1 MRRMIKL
8 VALLGACLLLSAVS
22 MATSPQKVE
31 KLDGQT
37 LVLADGQR
45 LWLLG
50 VWGPQPGANPSQG
63 EPGAANAESAL
74 AADAVGRHATAATL
88 LGPDRSGRFGAIVT
102 LEGDS
107 ASLNER
113 LVRGGWA
120 RAYLL
125 PGLPKTDDPGPTLL
139 PLLLR
144 AEAAARAE
152 GRGLWQF
159 PAYRVRQ
166 AGTED
171 LWLLRDQFHIL
182 EGRVRRLTKRAGS
195 GADLTLGEGRSA
207 LKLVVSSGVGR
218 TLKAG
223 GLDPHDLMD
232 AKLRVRGWI
241 GVGGGLA
248 LTLERPEYLEKLP

>member
-1 MRRMIKL
+1 MIRL
-8 VALLGACLLLSAVS
+8 LALLGACLVLQTLPAR
-22 MATSPQKVE
+22 ATAQKVE

-37 LVLADGQR
+37 LVLAGGQR

-50 VWGPQPGANPSQG
+50 VWGPQPGAEPSQG
-63 EPGAANAESAL
+63 EPGAAEAEGAL
-74 AADAVGRHATAATL
+74 AADAVGRRAIPATL

-125 PGLPKTDDPGPTLL
+125 PGLPKTDDPGSSLL
-139 PLLLR
+139 PLLLK

-166 AGTED
+166 AGAED
-171 LWLLRDQFHIL
+171 LWPLRDQFHL
-182 EGRVRRLTKRAGS
+182 VEGRVRRLIKRAGS
-195 GADLTLGEGRSA
+195 GADLTLGDGRSA
-207 LKLVVSSGVGR
+207 LKLVISSPAGR
-218 TLKAG
+218 LLKAR

-232 AKLRVRGWI
+232 TKLRVRGWI
-241 GVGGGLA
+241 SVGGGLA
-248 LTLERPEYLEKLP
+248 ITLERPEYLEKLP

>member
-1 MRRMIKL
+1 MIRL
-8 VALLGACLLLSAVS
+8 MALLAVCLLLPFVSAVAS
-22 MATSPQKVE
+22 SQTVA

-50 VWGPQPGANPSQG
+50 AWGPQPGANPTQG
-63 EPGAANAESAL
+63 EPGATDAESAL
-74 AADAVGRHATAATL
+74 AADAVGRRAASATL

-144 AEAAARAE
+144 AEAAARAD

-166 AGTED
+166 AGAED
-171 LWLLRDQFHIL
+171 LWSLRDQFHIV
-182 EGRVRRLTKRAGS
+182 EGRVQRLTKRAGS
-195 GADLTLGEGRSA
+195 GADLTLGDGRSA
-207 LKLVVSSGVGR
+207 LKLVVSSAVGR
-218 TLKAG
+218 VLKAR
-223 GLDPHDLMD
+223 GLDPHGLMD
-232 AKLRVRGWI
+232 AKLRVRGWV

-248 LTLERPEYLEKLP
+248 ITLERPEYLEKLP